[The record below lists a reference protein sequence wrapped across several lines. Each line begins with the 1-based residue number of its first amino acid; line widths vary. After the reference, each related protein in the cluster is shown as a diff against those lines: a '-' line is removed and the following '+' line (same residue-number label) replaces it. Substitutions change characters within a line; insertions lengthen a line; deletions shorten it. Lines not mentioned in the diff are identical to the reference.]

1 MIKPILTDYGDYRF
15 RSRLE
20 ARWALFFDRVGI
32 AWDYEPE
39 GFSLPVNGR
48 YLPDFWLPE
57 SACYV
62 EIKPFKTPVQ
72 KETAKCKELSQEHR
86 VLLICGDPLEH
97 RAMTYENG
105 DRSGPFARNAMSDW
119 PMVKFSPGMRDISLV
134 EFGSYT
140 STKNAARDARKA
152 KFEHGETPK
161 AKARFSRPAIAEE
174 PKGFTEKEKA
184 LIDGMNALKAQG
196 YTTLEAIKEMLK
208 KPEKEAK

>member
-20 ARWALFFDRVGI
+20 ARWAFFFDRVGI
-32 AWDYEPE
+32 AWEYEPE

-62 EIKPFKTPVQ
+62 EIKPFLKPDT
-72 KETAKCKELSQEHR
+72 KETAKCKELSQDHS

-97 RAMTYENG
+97 KAMTYENG
-105 DRSGPFARNAMSDW
+105 DRSGPFSRKAMSDW
-119 PMVKFSPGMRDISLV
+119 PMVKFSPRMSQISLI
-134 EFGSYT
+134 EFGTYT
-140 STKNAARDARKA
+140 PTRNAAVDARKA

-161 AKARFSRPAIAEE
+161 AKARFSRPAIDSSPQNKDPKTQAFIDAVEE
-174 PKGFTEKEKA
+174 
-184 LIDGMNALKAQG
+184 LKASG
-196 YTTLEAIKEMLK
+196 HTTLSAIKIMMTR
-208 KPEKEAK
+208 PEGESK

>member
-1 MIKPILTDYGDYRF
+1 MIKAILTDYGDYRF

-57 SACYV
+57 SSCYL
-62 EIKPFKTPVQ
+62 EIKPFKVPEQ

-97 RAMTYENG
+97 RSMIYERG
-105 DRSGPFARNAMSDW
+105 DRHGPFSRNAMRDW
-119 PMVKFSPGMRDISLV
+119 PMVKFSPHMTEISLV

-161 AKARFSRPAIAEE
+161 AKARFYKP
-174 PKGFTEKEKA
+174 TETQAPILNPDAQAMFDGVRA
-184 LIDGMNALKAQG
+184 LTNQG
-196 YTTLEAIKEMLK
+196 YSMAQAIKEMLK
-208 KPEKEAK
+208 RPEKEAK

>member
-1 MIKPILTDYGDYRF
+1 MIKAILTDYGDYRF

-20 ARWALFFDRVGI
+20 ARWAFFFDRVGI
-32 AWDYEPE
+32 AWEYEPE

-57 SACYV
+57 SSCYV
-62 EIKPFKTPVQ
+62 EIKPFLKPDQ
-72 KETAKCKELSQEHR
+72 KETAKCKELSQEHS

-97 RAMTYENG
+97 RAMTYESG

-119 PMVKFSPGMRDISLV
+119 PMVSFSPRMREISLV

-161 AKARFSRPAIAEE
+161 AKARFSRPAINLE
-174 PKGFTEKEKA
+174 PVKLDPKLQEM
-184 LIDGMNALKAQG
+184 LDGVAKLKDQG
-196 YTTLEAIKEMLK
+196 YTTAGAIKEMLK

>member
-62 EIKPFKTPVQ
+62 EIKPFLKPDPS
-72 KETAKCKELSQEHR
+72 ETSKCKELSQDHS

-97 RAMTYENG
+97 RAMTYSGG
-105 DRSGPFARNAMSDW
+105 DRSGPFSRNAMSDW
-119 PMVKFSPGMRDISLV
+119 PMVKFSPRMSEICLV

-140 STKNAARDARKA
+140 STRNAARDARKA

-161 AKARFSRPAIAEE
+161 AKARFSRPPIGTEIVKLD
-174 PKGFTEKEKA
+174 PKAKA
-184 LIDGMNALKAQG
+184 MLDGMNELKARG
-196 YTTLEAIKEMLK
+196 YTTIEAIKAMLK
-208 KPEKEAK
+208 KPEEDCK

>member
-1 MIKPILTDYGDYRF
+1 MIKAILTDYGDHRF

-57 SACYV
+57 SSCYV
-62 EIKPFKTPVQ
+62 EIKPFLKPET
-72 KETAKCKELSQEHR
+72 KETGKCKELSQEHR

-105 DRSGPFARNAMSDW
+105 DRSGPFARSSMSDW
-119 PMVKFSPGMRDISLV
+119 PMVKFSPRMSEISLV

-161 AKARFSRPAIAEE
+161 AKARFYRPNDAPSPVLTPDAQ
-174 PKGFTEKEKA
+174 KMFDGVKA
-184 LIDGMNALKAQG
+184 LTGQG
-196 YTTLEAIKEMLK
+196 YTIAQAIKEMLK
-208 KPEKEAK
+208 RQEKEAK

>member
-57 SACYV
+57 NACYV
-62 EIKPFKTPVQ
+62 EIKPFLKPEP
-72 KETAKCKELSQEHR
+72 KETAKCKELSQEHS

-97 RAMTYENG
+97 RAMTYEKG

-119 PMVKFSPGMRDISLV
+119 PMVKFSPRMSEISLV

-161 AKARFSRPAIAEE
+161 AKARFHRPDMRVE
-174 PKGFTEKEKA
+174 PVKLDEKTQA
-184 LIDGMNALKAQG
+184 MIDGVAKLREQG
-196 YTTLEAIKEMLK
+196 YSMAEAVKEIFK
-208 KPEKEAK
+208 KREEESK

>member
-62 EIKPFKTPVQ
+62 EIKPFLKPDPA
-72 KETAKCKELSQEHR
+72 ETSKCKELSQDHS

-97 RAMTYENG
+97 RAMTYASG
-105 DRSGPFARNAMSDW
+105 DRSGHFARSAMSDW
-119 PMVKFSPGMRDISLV
+119 PMVKFSPRMKEISLV

-161 AKARFSRPAIAEE
+161 AKARFSRPPISAELPRLD
-174 PKGFTEKEKA
+174 PKA
-184 LIDGMNALKAQG
+184 QAMIDGMNELKAQG
-196 YTTLEAIKEMLK
+196 YTTLEAIKAMLK
-208 KPEKEAK
+208 RPEEESK